1 MTSEGT
7 PGGPPTDNATPEEEP
22 LQDLEPATDEA
33 TEVRGGWRWSMQEEE
48 EEELQL

>member
-7 PGGPPTDNATPEEEP
+7 PGGSPTDDAALEEEP
-22 LQDLEPATDEA
+22 LQDLEPATDESA
-33 TEVRGGWRWSMQEEE
+33 DVRGGWRWSMQEEE

>member
-7 PGGPPTDNATPEEEP
+7 PGGPPTDDATPEEEP

-33 TEVRGGWRWSMQEEE
+33 ADVRGGRREWSPGE
-48 EEELQL
+48 EEELQM